1 MLIGLKVLSIHPDY
15 LLRTDIL
22 QEMKERWFS
31 LSPEGWHSVVVGLL
45 RDRQFELAMDT
56 LERMHSDQIRVQPW
70 LYDIFTYQ
78 LCELDE
84 LDEAFKILKY
94 RIEQDMQEVTPT
106 MWYYMLDAFSAA
118 YHVRSLFS
126 FIILS
131 NVGNSIMEQNTF
143 GERALKPPTLSLP
156 TGYVS
161 LFSISQHG
169 TRIQILPHQLFNI

>member
-1 MLIGLKVLSIHPDY
+1 VLIGVKVLSIHPDY

-45 RDRQFELAMDT
+45 RDRQFELAMDA

-70 LYDIFTYQ
+70 LYDIFIYQ

-84 LDEAFKILKY
+84 LDEAFKILRY

-106 MWYYMLDAFSAA
+106 MWYYMLDTFSAA
-118 YHVRSLFS
+118 YHVCAPSPLLF
-126 FIILS
+126 
-131 NVGNSIMEQNTF
+131 
-143 GERALKPPTLSLP
+143 
-156 TGYVS
+156 
-161 LFSISQHG
+161 
-169 TRIQILPHQLFNI
+169 